1 MRLQVRQTLLSL
13 FVILLVMGV
22 FLYVFVGLQTSR
34 LLNDARANG
43 DRQLAAFLGH
53 LDTLERTA
61 GLEEGAALT
70 TRRALVQYSFALY
83 AHLLQSKEQAFSL
96 VMAGEYLYN
105 LSPLDPKVLLPMEV
119 HKVAASRM
127 LEEGGSLHLISARNI
142 MLLQTPF
149 TVYLSQDIAPV
160 ARQIQVLTRTAQ
172 WALIISLALCALIL
186 PPLIKRSLKPLSTL
200 TRVADRIAGGDY
212 ALRAQVHTPDEVGAL
227 SASFDRMADTV
238 ASKITTLAEANQ
250 RQEMLIG
257 ALTHELKTPMTA
269 IIGFSDSLLTMPLP
283 EHKRQE
289 ALQEIFE
296 AARRTERLSQ
306 KMMQLIA
313 LQHEEL
319 VKKPVQ
325 VKALFEQVGAA
336 LKTSLSEAALS
347 LRLQVAVDSLQG
359 DRDLLHS
366 ALTNLLDNAIKHA
379 SPGQD
384 ILLAANKQE
393 GSIILSVTDL
403 GRGIPESE
411 LARILQPFYRVDKA
425 RSRRLGGA
433 GLGLALCQLIA
444 QAHGGELLIESQLG
458 QGTRASLV
466 LPGEASHG
474 P

>member
-13 FVILLVMGV
+13 TVILLVMSV

-34 LLNDARANG
+34 LLSDARAVG
-43 DRQLAAFLGH
+43 ERQLSAFLGH

-61 GLEEGAALT
+61 GLDGDAALT
-70 TRRALVQYSFALY
+70 TRQALVQYSFALY
-83 AHLLQSKEQAFSL
+83 AHLLQSRDQAFSL
-96 VMAGEYLYN
+96 VREGEYLYN
-105 LSPLDPKVLLPMEV
+105 LSPLAPMARLPMEG
-119 HKVAASRM
+119 HKVEASRM
-127 LEEGGSLHLISARNI
+127 LEEGGSLHIISGRNI
-142 MLLQTPF
+142 SLLQTPF

-160 ARQIQVLTRTAQ
+160 ARQIADLTATAQ
-172 WALIISLALCALIL
+172 WALIISLVLCALIL
-186 PPLIKRSLKPLSTL
+186 PPLIRRSLKPLSTL

-212 ALRAQVHTPDEVGAL
+212 ALRARVNTPDEVGAL
-227 SASFDRMADTV
+227 STSFDRMADTV
-238 ASKITTLAEANQ
+238 ESKITTLAEANQ

-319 VKKPVQ
+319 VKKPVK
-325 VKALFEQVGAA
+325 VAALFEQVQAA
-336 LKTSLSEAALS
+336 LQGSLAEAELS
-347 LRLQVAVDSLQG
+347 LQVQIEADRLFGDS
-359 DRDLLHS
+359 DLLHS
-366 ALTNLLDNAIKHA
+366 ALTNLLDNAIKH
-379 SPGQD
+379 SDPGQD
-384 ILLAANKQE
+384 IVLSAEKQDK
-393 GSIILSVTDL
+393 SVVLTVTDQ
-403 GRGIPESE
+403 GRGIPEAE

-433 GLGLALCQLIA
+433 GLGLAICQLIA
-444 QAHGGELLIESQLG
+444 AAHGGELVIESKLG

-466 LPGEASHG
+466 LPGAAQHEG
-474 P
+474 